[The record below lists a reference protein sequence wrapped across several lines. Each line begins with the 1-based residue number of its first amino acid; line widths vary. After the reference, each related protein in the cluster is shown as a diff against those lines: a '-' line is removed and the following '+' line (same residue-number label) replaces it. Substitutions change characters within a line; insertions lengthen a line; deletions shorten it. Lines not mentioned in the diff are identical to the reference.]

1 MQHKT
6 NASMSRSRPNSK
18 QQTTLSPAVVAAVK
32 DSNAKKQANQARKDV
47 LHAQVARHPQPRTHD
62 ELMRAGLMLEQQR
75 LRALCEDAT
84 NKKKLQDDLAAL
96 MKKIDENT
104 NRRNNLNN
112 LIKEQTAESKAM
124 QERIDNLPE
133 ENTVRLELFGIER
146 LLSAP
151 MEISD
156 EAPQDP
162 QTLEWN
168 GGAVFT
174 PMVAEDAVA
183 IDGGDEEDPLALQ
196 LLES

>member
-1 MQHKT
+1 
-6 NASMSRSRPNSK
+6 MSRSRPNSK

-96 MKKIDENT
+96 MKKIDDNT

-183 IDGGDEEDPLALQ
+183 IDGEDEEGPLARH

>member
-1 MQHKT
+1 
-6 NASMSRSRPNSK
+6 MSRSRPNSK

-96 MKKIDENT
+96 MKKIDDNT

-183 IDGGDEEDPLALQ
+183 IDGEDEEDPVARH

>member
-1 MQHKT
+1 
-6 NASMSRSRPNSK
+6 MSRSRPNNK

-96 MKKIDENT
+96 MKKIDDNT

-183 IDGGDEEDPLALQ
+183 IDGDDEEDPLARQLQ
-196 LLES
+196 ES

>member
-1 MQHKT
+1 
-6 NASMSRSRPNSK
+6 MSRSRPNNK

-96 MKKIDENT
+96 MKKIDDNT

-156 EAPQDP
+156 EAPHDP

-183 IDGGDEEDPLALQ
+183 IDEEDEEDPLARQ

>member
-1 MQHKT
+1 
-6 NASMSRSRPNSK
+6 MSRSRPNSK
-18 QQTTLSPAVVAAVK
+18 QQTTLSLAVVAAVK
-32 DSNAKKQANQARKDV
+32 DSNAKKQASQVRKDV

-96 MKKIDENT
+96 MKKIDDNT

-183 IDGGDEEDPLALQ
+183 IDGDDEEDPLARQLQ
-196 LLES
+196 ES